1 MPLLQLLVAAGNFFI
16 PIGDQISQTP
26 VMSESEWPDLSGKTI
41 LQVIPDLAAGGAERT
56 TVEMAEAIKGAG
68 GRALVA
74 SSGGRLEKALK
85 AAGGELIRL
94 NAASKNPLTIR
105 KNTRLIEAL
114 VAEHGIDLIHAR
126 SRAPGWSAYVAAQRT
141 QTPFVTTY
149 HGAYSGRSGLK
160 KRYNSVMARGD
171 LVIANSEWTAA
182 HVMEVHEIPREKIT
196 TIPRGVDLKA
206 FDPANVSANRIDD
219 VRMFWG
225 VPKDE
230 TRLRLVLPGR
240 LTSWKGQ
247 ALAIDA
253 VGALDGNER
262 AMLHLIL
269 TGDAQGRDKYVT
281 SLEDKIIAHK
291 LGGTVSIAGHTIDMP
306 AAYALADIV
315 LAPSTRP
322 EAFGRV
328 AAEASAMGKPV
339 IVADHGGQRETVIEG
354 ETGTRAEPGSVT
366 ALTACIRTL
375 IHLRPEA
382 RAAMGAAGQAHVREN
397 FSKKQLQTATLKV
410 YARLLLNKA

>member
-1 MPLLQLLVAAGNFFI
+1 
-16 PIGDQISQTP
+16 
-26 VMSESEWPDLSGKTI
+26 MSESAWPDLSGKTI

-56 TVEMAEAIKGAG
+56 TVEMAEAITGAG

-74 SSGGRLEKALK
+74 SSGGRLEKALVD
-85 AAGGELIRL
+85 AGGELIRL
-94 NAASKNPLTIR
+94 NAGSKNPLIIR
-105 KNTRLIEAL
+105 KNTKLIEAL
-114 VAEHGIDLIHAR
+114 IAEHKISLIHAR

-141 QTPFVTTY
+141 ETPFVTTY

-182 HVMEVHEIPREKIT
+182 HVMEIHETPSDKII
-196 TIPRGVDLKA
+196 TIPRGVDLEA
-206 FDPANVSANRIDD
+206 FNPQNVSDSRKQD
-219 VRMFWG
+219 VRLSWG
-225 VPKDE
+225 VPEDDP
-230 TRLRLVLPGR
+230 RIRLVLPGR

-253 VGALDGNER
+253 IGALDSNER
-262 AMLHLIL
+262 AMLQMIL
-269 TGDAQGRDKYVT
+269 TGDAQGREKYVT
-281 SLEDKIIAHK
+281 ELEDKIIAHK
-291 LGGTVSIAGHTIDMP
+291 LGGTVTIAGHTSDMP

-328 AAEASAMGKPV
+328 AAEASAMAKPV

-354 ETGTRAEPGSVT
+354 ETGTRAESGSVT

-382 RAAMGAAGQAHVREN
+382 RDAMGRAGQAYIRKN
-397 FSKKQLQTATLKV
+397 YSKKQLQAATLNV
-410 YARLLLNKA
+410 YGRLLLNKA

>member
-1 MPLLQLLVAAGNFFI
+1 
-16 PIGDQISQTP
+16 
-26 VMSESEWPDLSGKTI
+26 MSESAWPDLSGKTI

-56 TVEMAEAIKGAG
+56 TVEMAEAITGAG

-74 SSGGRLEKALK
+74 SSGGRLESALK
-85 AAGGELIRL
+85 QAGGELIRL
-94 NAASKNPLTIR
+94 NAASKNPLIIR

-114 VAEHGIDLIHAR
+114 IAEEEIDLIHAR

-141 QTPFVTTY
+141 ETPFVTTY

-182 HVMEVHEIPREKIT
+182 HVMEVHETPRDKIV

-206 FDPANVSANRIDD
+206 FDPQNVSERRQDD
-219 VRMFWG
+219 VRVAWG
-225 VPKDE
+225 LSADD
-230 TRLRLVLPGR
+230 RRIQIVLPGR

-253 VGALDGNER
+253 IGALDSNER

-281 SLEDKIIAHK
+281 ELEDKIIAHK
-291 LGGTVSIAGHTIDMP
+291 LGGTVTIADHTSDMP

-328 AAEASAMGKPV
+328 AAEASAMAKPV

-366 ALTACIRTL
+366 ALTSCIRTL

-382 RAAMGAAGQAHVREN
+382 RESMGRAGQAHIREN
-397 FSKKQLQTATLKV
+397 YSKKQLQTATLNV
-410 YARLLLNKA
+410 YGRLMLNKA

>member
-1 MPLLQLLVAAGNFFI
+1 MG
-16 PIGDQISQTP
+16 QTRQ
-26 VMSESEWPDLSGKTI
+26 MSESAWPDLSGKTI

-56 TVEMAEAIKGAG
+56 TVEMAEAITGAG

-74 SSGGRLEKALK
+74 SEGGRLEATLK
-85 AAGGELIRL
+85 DAGGELVRL

-105 KNTRLIEAL
+105 KNTRLLEAL
-114 VAEHGIDLIHAR
+114 IDEEKISLIHAR

-141 QTPFVTTY
+141 ETPLVTTY

-171 LVIANSEWTAA
+171 LVIANSEWTAS
-182 HVMEVHEIPREKIT
+182 HVMEIHETPRDKIV
-196 TIPRGVDLKA
+196 TIPRGVDLEA
-206 FDPANVSANRIDD
+206 FDPANVSPSRIEA
-219 VRMFWG
+219 VRTAWEIAPG
-225 VPKDE
+225 D
-230 TRLRLVLPGR
+230 TRLCLVLPGR

-247 ALAIDA
+247 SLAIDA
-253 VGALDGNER
+253 FGTLDAGER
-262 AMLHLIL
+262 AGLHLIL
-269 TGDAQGRDKYVT
+269 PGDAQGRDKYVT
-281 SLEDKIIAHK
+281 ELEDKIIAHQ
-291 LGGTVSIAGHTIDMP
+291 LGGTVSIVGHTSDMP
-306 AAYALADIV
+306 AAYAAADIV

-328 AAEASAMGKPV
+328 AAEASAMAKPV

-354 ETGTRAEPGSVT
+354 QTGTRAEPGSVP

-375 IHLRPEA
+375 MSLRPEA
-382 RAAMGAAGQAHVREN
+382 RAAMGKAGQAHVREN
-397 FSKKQLQTATLKV
+397 YSKKQLQTATLNV

>member
-1 MPLLQLLVAAGNFFI
+1 
-16 PIGDQISQTP
+16 
-26 VMSESEWPDLSGKTI
+26 MSESAWPDLSGKTI

-56 TVEMAEAIKGAG
+56 TVEMAEAITGAG

-74 SSGGRLEKALK
+74 SSGGRLENAL
-85 AAGGELIRL
+85 ADAGGELIRL
-94 NAASKNPLTIR
+94 NAGSKNPLIIR
-105 KNTRLIEAL
+105 KNTKLIEAL
-114 VAEHGIDLIHAR
+114 IAEHKISLIHAR

-141 QTPFVTTY
+141 ETPFVTTY

-182 HVMEVHEIPREKIT
+182 HVMEIHETPSNKIV
-196 TIPRGVDLKA
+196 TIPRGVDLNA
-206 FDPANVSANRIDD
+206 FDPENVSDSRKQD
-219 VRMFWG
+219 VRVSWG
-225 VPKDE
+225 ITAND
-230 TRLRLVLPGR
+230 TRIRLVLPGR

-253 VGALDGNER
+253 IGALDSNER
-262 AMLHLIL
+262 AMLQMIL
-269 TGDAQGRDKYVT
+269 TGDAQGREKYVT
-281 SLEDKIIAHK
+281 ELEDKIIAHK
-291 LGGTVSIAGHTIDMP
+291 LGGTVTIAGHTSDMP

-328 AAEASAMGKPV
+328 AAEASGMAKPV

-354 ETGTRAEPGSVT
+354 ETGTRAEPSSVT

-382 RAAMGAAGQAHVREN
+382 RDAMGHAGQAYIREN
-397 FSKKQLQTATLKV
+397 YSKKQLQTATLNV
-410 YARLLLNKA
+410 YGRLLLNKA

>member
-1 MPLLQLLVAAGNFFI
+1 MG
-16 PIGDQISQTP
+16 QTRQ
-26 VMSESEWPDLSGKTI
+26 MSESAWPDLSGKTI

-56 TVEMAEAIKGAG
+56 TVEMAEAITGAG

-74 SSGGRLEKALK
+74 SEGGRLEASLE

-105 KNTRLIEAL
+105 NNTKLLEAL
-114 VAEHGIDLIHAR
+114 VAEEHIDLIHAR
-126 SRAPGWSAYVAAQRT
+126 SRAPAWSAYVAAQRT
-141 QTPFVTTY
+141 ETAFVTTY
-149 HGAYSGRSGLK
+149 HGAYSGHSGLK

-182 HVMEVHEIPREKIT
+182 HVMEIHETPPEKIV
-196 TIPRGVDLKA
+196 TIPRGVDLNA
-206 FDPANVSANRIDD
+206 YDPAKIDQARVD
-219 VRMFWG
+219 ALRQTWDIAPDDDRV
-225 VPKDE
+225 
-230 TRLRLVLPGR
+230 RLVLPGR

-247 ALAIDA
+247 SLAIDA
-253 VGALDGNER
+253 LGALDTAER
-262 AMLHLIL
+262 AALHLIL
-269 TGDAQGRDKYVT
+269 PGDAQGRDKYVT
-281 SLEDKIIAHK
+281 ELEDKIIAHQ
-291 LGGTVSIAGHTIDMP
+291 LGGTVSIVGHTADMP

-328 AAEASAMGKPV
+328 AAEASAMAKPV

-354 ETGTRAEPGSVT
+354 QTGTRAEPGSIP

-375 IHLRPEA
+375 VGLHPDA

-397 FSKKQLQTATLKV
+397 YSKKQLQTATLNV